1 MPSKKSLVMK
11 QDVGFPVYA
20 LQWQNDT
27 IIIASGGGGIGKS
40 GVRNKIVPPL
50 FKNQV

>member
-1 MPSKKSLVMK
+1 MK

-27 IIIASGGGGIGKS
+27 TIIASGGGGIGKS
-40 GVRNKIVPPL
+40 GVRNKIVPRSSKAKFDVRL
-50 FKNQV
+50 FQK

>member
-1 MPSKKSLVMK
+1 MK

-27 IIIASGGGGIGKS
+27 TIIASGGGGIGKS
-40 GVRNKIVPPL
+40 GVRNKIVQPPHKPRFDIRSL
-50 FKNQV
+50 PK